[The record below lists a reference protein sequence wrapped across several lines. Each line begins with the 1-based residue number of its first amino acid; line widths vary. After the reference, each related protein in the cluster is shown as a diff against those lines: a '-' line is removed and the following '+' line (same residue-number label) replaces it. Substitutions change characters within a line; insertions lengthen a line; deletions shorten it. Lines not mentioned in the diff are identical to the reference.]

1 MFSDL
6 CDDYVDFGNQKS
18 DRRYKSIS
26 KITIHHM
33 AGNCNPRYCAEWH
46 RDGNKDVSSNYYI
59 GSDGSIVGGVSE
71 DRRAWSTGDEDND
84 QSAINIEV
92 ANCSRGPEWRISDEA
107 LVSLLALCIDIC
119 KRYNFRLNWTG
130 DKYGSLT
137 THNMLVPTI
146 CPGPYLMKMMKDI
159 ALNINK
165 FLEEY
170 K

>member
-6 CDDYVDFGNQKS
+6 CDDYVDFGNRKS

-33 AGNCNPRYCAEWH
+33 AANSNPIYCAEWH
-46 RDGNKDVSSNYYI
+46 RDSNRDVSSNYYI

-92 ANCSRGPEWRISDEA
+92 ANCSRGPEWRVSDKA
-107 LVSLLALCIDIC
+107 LESLIVLCVDIC
-119 KRYNFRLNWTG
+119 IRYNFRLNWTG
-130 DKYGSLT
+130 NEYGSLT
-137 THNMLVPTI
+137 THDMFKDTM
-146 CPGPYLMKMMKDI
+146 CPGPYLRSRMGAI
-159 ALNINK
+159 ANEVNNRI
-165 FLEEY
+165 
-170 K
+170 

>member
-6 CDDYVDFGNQKS
+6 CDDYVDFGYKKS

-33 AGNCNPRYCAEWH
+33 TGNSNPIYCAEWH
-46 RDGNKDVSSNYYI
+46 RDSDRDVSSNYYI

-71 DRRAWSTGDEDND
+71 DRRAWSTRDEDND

-92 ANCSRGPEWRISDEA
+92 ANCSRGPEWSVSYEA

-137 THNMLVPTI
+137 THNMLASTV
-146 CPGPYLMKMMKDI
+146 CPGPFLMKIMKDI
-159 ALNINK
+159 AFHVNQLLK
-165 FLEEY
+165 EY

>member
-1 MFSDL
+1 MFSDI
-6 CDDYVDFGNQKS
+6 CDYYVDFGNEKS

-33 AGNCNPRYCAEWH
+33 GANSNPIYCAEWH
-46 RDGNKDVSSNYYI
+46 RDGDKDVSSNYYI

-92 ANCSRGPEWRISDEA
+92 ANCSRGPEWRVSDKA
-107 LVSLLALCIDIC
+107 LTSLLALCIDIC

-130 DKYGSLT
+130 DEYGSLT
-137 THNMLVPTI
+137 THNMFAQTI
-146 CPGPYLMKMMKDI
+146 CPGPYLMEMMKDI
-159 ALNINK
+159 ALNVNQ